1 MSQPQHRPAVPLL
14 DSVLNQLGRDIVSGT
29 LEEGTTFTLFDLG
42 QRFTISRTVAR
53 EAMRALEQLGLV
65 ASSRRVGITVQ
76 PRSQWY
82 SLDQA
87 IIDWR
92 LDTESELRDQLRSLA
107 EFRIGVEPVAA
118 RLAAQ
123 HATRTER
130 SRLLQIGM
138 ELRELGMSGHG
149 ASEEFLELDVAFH
162 SLLLRA
168 SGNDMFAAL
177 VPSVTA
183 MLKGRTAHGLQPTTP
198 DPRSLE
204 CHVELAQAVKAGNG
218 DSAKAYMEELL
229 DEAREHLY
237 PLTIHVPEPSDR
249 LAQ

>member
-1 MSQPQHRPAVPLL
+1 MAQPQRRPAVPLL
-14 DSVLNQLGRDIVSGT
+14 DSILDQLGRDIVAGT

-42 QRFTISRTVAR
+42 ERFTISRTVAR

-76 PRSQWY
+76 PRSRW
-82 SLDQA
+82 SALDQA

-92 LDTESELRDQLRSLA
+92 LDAESEVHDQLRTLT
-107 EFRIGVEPVAA
+107 ELRTGVEPMAA

-130 SRLLQIGM
+130 SRLLQIGLD
-138 ELRELGMSGHG
+138 LRELGAAGHG
-149 ASEEFLELDVAFH
+149 ASDEFLELDVAFH

-177 VPSVTA
+177 IPSVTA

-198 DPRSLE
+198 DPRALE
-204 CHVELAQAVKAGNG
+204 YHVELAQAVKAGDG
-218 DSAKAYMEELL
+218 DSAKAYMEGILA
-229 DEAREHLY
+229 EAREHLH
-237 PLTIHVPEPSDR
+237 PLTIHVPESSGTP
-249 LAQ
+249 AQ